1 MFYTVNAL
9 FFDDD
14 TMHKI
19 YETEGS
25 FNLEYELPKI
35 VYSSLISIILN
46 TLLNFFALSKKEIS
60 EFKQNKTSN
69 NISNLKT
76 QLETKL
82 KIKFSLYFLISFI
95 FLLFF
100 WYYISMFGIIY
111 KNTQI
116 HLLKDTLISF

>member
-1 MFYTVNAL
+1 
-9 FFDDD
+9 
-14 TMHKI
+14 MHKI
-19 YETEGS
+19 YEAKGS

-46 TLLNFFALSKKEIS
+46 TLLNFFSLSKKEIS

-69 NISNLKT
+69 NTSNLKT

-95 FLLFF
+95 FLLYQCLESFIKILKF
-100 WYYISMFGIIY
+100 IY
-111 KNTQI
+111 
-116 HLLKDTLISF
+116 